1 MVTRRAAN
9 LKDILYRRRALTS
22 GLSSTITE
30 PCTKP
35 EENRKGR
42 RCQTCNL
49 ISQKSSVTNN
59 QITVSCRGGN
69 CKTKNIVYAAT
80 CTLCNK
86 NNVYIGKTITSL
98 SQRVNGHRGQFYKLI
113 GDNIDVNIDNFDDDN
128 VLGAHIIRKH
138 KKTEKSDF
146 DSIFIFDILWIDFC
160 LYLTN
165 YSIKLIYMPIIRT
178 GSMRRLKLC
187 ALFAY
192 ISNYSIKL
200 IYISTYISRV
210 INENVRKMAKT
221 KTVNFKFM
229 RQMIYHLVGHEIL
242 NITVYFIF
250 HFNAY
255 FSRKWRKRSK
265 NLEKWKLKNTNL
277 RGK

>member
-1 MVTRRAAN
+1 MTYGAGYNETRNKLHELNETLSNSRTWNEEPQSNIPFFQVVTRRAAN

-22 GLSSTITE
+22 GSSSTITE

-59 QITVSCRGGN
+59 QTTVSCRGGT
-69 CKTKNIVYAAT
+69 CKTKNIVYAAA
-80 CTLCNK
+80 CTLGNK
-86 NNVYIGKTITSL
+86 NNVYTRKIITSL

-146 DSIFIFDILWIDFC
+146 DNSFIFDILWIDQ
-160 LYLTN
+160 
-165 YSIKLIYMPIIRT
+165 P
-178 GSMRRLKLC
+178 
-187 ALFAY
+187 
-192 ISNYSIKL
+192 
-200 IYISTYISRV
+200 
-210 INENVRKMAKT
+210 EN
-221 KTVNFKFM
+221 
-229 RQMIYHLVGHEIL
+229 L
-242 NITVYFIF
+242 
-250 HFNAY
+250 
-255 FSRKWRKRSK
+255 RKRKQSFISPV
-265 NLEKWKLKNTNL
+265 NLCIKMTTWPT
-277 RGK
+277 